1 MFVRPEYQE
10 IKKRL
15 EEPRLFL
22 QVISGPRQVGKS
34 TLIEQVLSN
43 ISLPYN
49 SYSADAELNVSQAW
63 ISNVWD
69 AARNEM
75 DYRKEQEHILVIDEI
90 QKISNWSETVK
101 KEWDR
106 DSRERRNLKVLIL
119 GSSRL
124 LLQKGL
130 TESLAGRFELIR
142 MGHWTFTEMKEAFG
156 WSLDQYIYYGGYPGT
171 APLISDEAR
180 WKRYVKDSLVDA
192 ALTNDVLAT
201 TNIYK
206 PALLKRLFELGCSYS
221 GELLS
226 LTKMMGQL
234 QDKGNVTTLA
244 NYIQVLDECH
254 LLAGLQKYSG
264 DNARRYASVPKYQVY
279 NNALMNVY
287 ATSSFEEQRLDLE
300 KWGRLVESA
309 VGAHLVNHADKLD
322 YKVYYWRDKND
333 EVDFIVERRHKVW
346 AIEVKSG
353 KRSMNKGLG
362 LFREA
367 FQPYRAFVVGTG
379 GISVEDFLSADLD
392 KFFVVNE

>member
-1 MFVRPEYQE
+1 MFVRAEYQE
-10 IKKRL
+10 VKDRL
-15 EEPRLFL
+15 EEPRMFI

-34 TLIEQVLSN
+34 TLVEQILDK
-43 ISLPYN
+43 ITLPYN
-49 SYSADAELNVSQAW
+49 SYSADAELNVNQSW
-63 ISNVWD
+63 ISNIWD

-75 DYRKEQEHILVIDEI
+75 DYRQESERILVIDEI
-90 QKISNWSETVK
+90 QKIANWSEVVK

-106 DSRERRNLKVLIL
+106 DTREKRNLKVLLL

-124 LLQKGL
+124 LLQQGL

-142 MGHWTFTEMKEAFG
+142 MGHWSFREMKEAFG
-156 WSLDQYIYYGGYPGT
+156 WTLDQYIYYGGYPGT
-171 APLISDEAR
+171 APLVSNEVR
-180 WKRYVKDSLVDA
+180 WKRYVKDSLIEA
-192 ALTNDVLAT
+192 ALSNDVLAT

-287 ATSSFEEQRLDLE
+287 ATSSFEEQRLDLG

-309 VGAHLVNHADKLD
+309 VGSHLLNHADKLD
-322 YKVYYWRDKND
+322 YKVYYWREKND
-333 EVDFIVERRHKVW
+333 EVDFIVERNHKVW
-346 AIEVKSG
+346 AIEVKSS
-353 KRSMNKGLG
+353 KRGMNKGLG
-362 LFREA
+362 MFREA
-367 FQPYRAFVVGTG
+367 FHPYRAFVVGTD

-392 KFFVVNE
+392 TFFS

>member
-1 MFVRPEYQE
+1 MFIRAEYQE
-10 IKKRL
+10 VKDRL
-15 EEPRLFL
+15 EEPRMFI
-22 QVISGPRQVGKS
+22 QVIAGPRQVGKS
-34 TLIEQVLSN
+34 TLVEQVLDK
-43 ISLPYN
+43 ITLPYN
-49 SYSADAELNVSQAW
+49 SYSADAELNANQSW

-75 DYRKEQEHILVIDEI
+75 DYRKEPEHILVIDEI
-90 QKISNWSETVK
+90 QKIDNWSEVVK

-106 DSRERRNLKVLIL
+106 DTREKRKLKVLLL

-124 LLQKGL
+124 LLQQGL

-142 MGHWTFTEMKEAFG
+142 MGHWSFREMQEAFG
-156 WSLDQYIYYGGYPGT
+156 WTLDQYIYYGGYPGT
-171 APLISDEAR
+171 APLVSNEVR
-180 WKRYVKDSLVDA
+180 WKRYVKDSLVES
-192 ALTNDVLAT
+192 ALSNDVLAT
-201 TNIYK
+201 TNVYK

-309 VGAHLVNHADKLD
+309 VGSHLLNYADKLD
-322 YKVYYWRDKND
+322 YKVYYWREKNN
-333 EVDFIVERRHKVW
+333 EVDFVVERNHKIW

-353 KRSMNKGLG
+353 KRGMNKGLG

-367 FQPYRAFVVGTG
+367 FHPYRAFVVGTD
-379 GISVEDFLSADLD
+379 GISVEEFLSADLD
-392 KFFVVNE
+392 VFFS

>member
-1 MFVRPEYQE
+1 MFVRAEYQE
-10 IKKRL
+10 VKDRL
-15 EEPRLFL
+15 EEPRMFI

-34 TLIEQVLSN
+34 TLVEQILDK
-43 ISLPYN
+43 ITLPYN
-49 SYSADAELNVSQAW
+49 SYSADAELNVSQSW
-63 ISNVWD
+63 ISNIWD

-75 DYRKEQEHILVIDEI
+75 DYRRESERILVIDEI
-90 QKISNWSETVK
+90 QKIANWSEVVK

-106 DSRERRNLKVLIL
+106 DTREKRNLKVLLL

-124 LLQKGL
+124 LLQQGL

-142 MGHWTFTEMKEAFG
+142 MGHWSFREMKEAFG
-156 WSLDQYIYYGGYPGT
+156 WTLDQYIYYGGYPGT
-171 APLISDEAR
+171 APLVSNEVR
-180 WKRYVKDSLVDA
+180 WKRYVKDSLIEA
-192 ALTNDVLAT
+192 ALSNDVLAT

-309 VGAHLVNHADKLD
+309 VGSHLLNYADKLD
-322 YKVYYWRDKND
+322 YKVYYWREKND
-333 EVDFIVERRHKVW
+333 EVDFIVERNHKVW
-346 AIEVKSG
+346 AIEVKNG
-353 KRSMNKGLG
+353 KRGMNKGLG
-362 LFREA
+362 MFREA
-367 FQPYRAFVVGTG
+367 FHPYRAFVVGTD
-379 GISVEDFLSADLD
+379 GISIEDFLSADLD
-392 KFFVVNE
+392 TFFS

>member
-1 MFVRPEYQE
+1 MFVRAEYQE
-10 IKKRL
+10 VKDRL
-15 EEPRLFL
+15 EEPRMFI

-34 TLIEQVLSN
+34 TLVEQILDK
-43 ISLPYN
+43 ITLPYN
-49 SYSADAELNVSQAW
+49 SYSADAELNVSQSW
-63 ISNVWD
+63 ISNIWD

-75 DYRKEQEHILVIDEI
+75 DYRRESERILVIDEI
-90 QKISNWSETVK
+90 QKIANWSEVVK

-106 DSRERRNLKVLIL
+106 DTREKRNLKVLLL

-124 LLQKGL
+124 LLQQGL

-142 MGHWTFTEMKEAFG
+142 MGHWSYREMKEAFG
-156 WSLDQYIYYGGYPGT
+156 WTLDQYIYYGGYPGT
-171 APLISDEAR
+171 APLVSNEVR
-180 WKRYVKDSLVDA
+180 WKRYVKDSLVEA
-192 ALTNDVLAT
+192 ALSNDVLAT

-309 VGAHLVNHADKLD
+309 VGSHLLNYADKLD
-322 YKVYYWRDKND
+322 YKVYYWREKND
-333 EVDFIVERRHKVW
+333 EVDFIVERNHKVW

-353 KRSMNKGLG
+353 KRGMNKGLG
-362 LFREA
+362 MFREA
-367 FQPYRAFVVGTG
+367 FHPYRAFVVGTD

-392 KFFVVNE
+392 TFFS

>member
-1 MFVRPEYQE
+1 MFVRAEYQE
-10 IKKRL
+10 VKDRL
-15 EEPRLFL
+15 EEPRMFI

-34 TLIEQVLSN
+34 TLVEQVLDK
-43 ISLPYN
+43 ITLPYN
-49 SYSADAELNVSQAW
+49 SYSADAELNVNQSW

-75 DYRKEQEHILVIDEI
+75 DYRRETERILVIDEI
-90 QKISNWSETVK
+90 QKIDNWSEVVK

-106 DSRERRNLKVLIL
+106 DTREKRNLKVLLL

-124 LLQKGL
+124 LLQQGL

-142 MGHWTFTEMKEAFG
+142 MGHWSYSEMKEAFG
-156 WSLDQYIYYGGYPGT
+156 WTLDQYIYYGGYPGT
-171 APLISDEAR
+171 APLVSNEVR
-180 WKRYVKDSLVDA
+180 WKRYVKDSLVEA
-192 ALTNDVLAT
+192 ALSNDVLAT
-201 TNIYK
+201 TNVYK

-287 ATSSFEEQRLDLE
+287 TTSSFEEERLDLK

-309 VGAHLVNHADKLD
+309 VGAHLLNYADRLD
-322 YKVYYWRDKND
+322 YKVYYWREKNN
-333 EVDFIVERRHKVW
+333 EVDFIIERNHKIW

-353 KRSMNKGLG
+353 KRGMNKGLG

-367 FQPYRAFVVGTG
+367 FHPYRAFVVGTD
-379 GISVEDFLSADLD
+379 GISVEDFLSADID
-392 KFFVVNE
+392 TFFM

>member
-1 MFVRPEYQE
+1 MFIRSEYQE
-10 IKKRL
+10 VKSRL
-15 EEPRLFL
+15 EEPRMFI

-34 TLIEQVLSN
+34 TLVEQVLDG
-43 ISLPYN
+43 ITIPHN
-49 SYSADAELNVSQAW
+49 SYSADAELDASQAW

-75 DYRKEQEHILVIDEI
+75 DFRKETERVLVIDEI
-90 QKISNWSETVK
+90 QKIKNWSEIVK

-106 DSRERRNLKVLIL
+106 DSREKRNLKVLLL

-124 LLQKGL
+124 LIQQGL

-142 MGHWTFTEMKEAFG
+142 MGHWSYNEMREAFG

-171 APLISDEAR
+171 APLVGNEVR
-180 WKRYVKDSLVDA
+180 WKRYVKDALVEA
-192 ALTNDVLAT
+192 ALSNDVLAT

-206 PALLKRLFELGCSYS
+206 PALLKHLFELGCSYS

-244 NYIQVLDECH
+244 NYLQVLDECH
-254 LLAGLQKYSG
+254 LLAGLQKFSG
-264 DNARRYASVPKYQVY
+264 DTARRYASVPKYQVY

-287 ATSSFEEQRLDLE
+287 ATSSFKEQRLDLE

-309 VGAHLVNHADKLD
+309 VGAHLMNYADKLD
-322 YKVYYWRDKND
+322 YKVYYWREKND
-333 EVDFIVERRHKVW
+333 EVDFIVERNHKVW
-346 AIEVKSG
+346 ALEVKSG
-353 KRSMNKGLG
+353 KRGMNKGLG

-367 FQPYRAFVVGTG
+367 FHPYRAFVVGTG
-379 GISVEDFLSADLD
+379 GISIEDFLSADLGS
-392 KFFVVNE
+392 FFS

>member
-1 MFVRPEYQE
+1 MFIRSEYQE
-10 IKKRL
+10 VKSRL
-15 EEPRLFL
+15 EEPRMFI

-34 TLIEQVLSN
+34 TLIEQVLER
-43 ISLPYN
+43 ITVPYN
-49 SYSADAELNVSQAW
+49 SYSADAELHADQAW

-75 DYRKEQEHILVIDEI
+75 DFHRESEHILVIDEI
-90 QKISNWSETVK
+90 QKISNWSEIVK

-106 DSRERRNLKVLIL
+106 DSREKRGLKVLLL

-124 LLQKGL
+124 LIQQGL
-130 TESLAGRFELIR
+130 TESLAGRFELTR
-142 MGHWTFTEMKEAFG
+142 MGHWSYNEMKEAFG
-156 WSLDQYIYYGGYPGT
+156 WTLDQYIYYGGYPGT
-171 APLISDEAR
+171 APLVANESR
-180 WKRYVKDSLVDA
+180 WKRYVKDSLIEA
-192 ALTNDVLAT
+192 ALSNDVLAT

-206 PALLKRLFELGCSYS
+206 PALLKHLFELGCAYS

-244 NYIQVLDECH
+244 NYLQVLDECH
-254 LLAGLQKYSG
+254 LLAGLQKFSG
-264 DNARRYASVPKYQVY
+264 DTARRYASVPKYQVY
-279 NNALMNVY
+279 NNALMNVN
-287 ATSSFEEQRLDLE
+287 ATSSFKEQRLDLE

-309 VGAHLVNHADKLD
+309 VGAHLMNYADKLD
-322 YKVYYWRDKND
+322 YKVYYWREKNN
-333 EVDFIVERRHKVW
+333 EVDFIVERNHKIW

-353 KRSMNKGLG
+353 KRGMNKGLG

-367 FQPYRAFVVGTG
+367 FHPYRAFVVGTD

-392 KFFVVNE
+392 AFFA

>member
-1 MFVRPEYQE
+1 MFVRAEYQE
-10 IKKRL
+10 VKDRL
-15 EEPRLFL
+15 EEPRMFI

-34 TLIEQVLSN
+34 TLVEQILDK
-43 ISLPYN
+43 ITLPYN
-49 SYSADAELNVSQAW
+49 SYSADAELNVNQSW
-63 ISNVWD
+63 ISNIWD

-75 DYRKEQEHILVIDEI
+75 DFRQETERILVIDEI
-90 QKISNWSETVK
+90 HKIANWSEVVK

-106 DSRERRNLKVLIL
+106 DTREKRNLKVLLL

-124 LLQKGL
+124 LLQQGL

-142 MGHWTFTEMKEAFG
+142 MGHWSFREMKEAFG
-156 WSLDQYIYYGGYPGT
+156 WTLDQYIYYGGYPGT
-171 APLISDEAR
+171 APLVSNEVR
-180 WKRYVKDSLVDA
+180 WKRYVKDSLIEA
-192 ALTNDVLAT
+192 ALSNDVLAT

-287 ATSSFEEQRLDLE
+287 ATSSFEEQRLDLG

-309 VGAHLVNHADKLD
+309 VGSHLLNYADKLD
-322 YKVYYWRDKND
+322 YKVYYWREKND
-333 EVDFIVERRHKVW
+333 EVDFIVERNHKVW

-353 KRSMNKGLG
+353 KRGMNKGLG
-362 LFREA
+362 MFREA
-367 FQPYRAFVVGTG
+367 FHPYRAFVVGTD

-392 KFFVVNE
+392 TFFS

>member
-1 MFVRPEYQE
+1 MFIRAEYQE
-10 IKKRL
+10 VIERL
-15 EEPRLFL
+15 KEPRMFI
-22 QVISGPRQVGKS
+22 QVIAGPRQVGKS
-34 TLIEQVLSN
+34 TLVGQVLDK
-43 ISLPYN
+43 ITLPYN
-49 SYSADAELNVSQAW
+49 SYSADAELNVNQSW

-75 DYRKEQEHILVIDEI
+75 DYRKDSEHILVIDEI
-90 QKISNWSETVK
+90 QKIDNWSEVVK

-106 DSRERRNLKVLIL
+106 DTREKRNLKILLL

-124 LLQKGL
+124 LLQQGL

-142 MGHWTFTEMKEAFG
+142 MGHWSFREMKEAFG
-156 WSLDQYIYYGGYPGT
+156 WTLDQYIYYGGYPGT
-171 APLISDEAR
+171 APLVSNEVR
-180 WKRYVKDSLVDA
+180 WKRYVKDSLVES
-192 ALTNDVLAT
+192 ALSNDVLAT
-201 TNIYK
+201 TNVYK

-309 VGAHLVNHADKLD
+309 VGSHLLNYADKLD
-322 YKVYYWRDKND
+322 YKVYYWREKNN
-333 EVDFIVERRHKVW
+333 EVDFIVERNHKIW

-353 KRSMNKGLG
+353 KRGMNKGLG

-367 FQPYRAFVVGTG
+367 FHPYRAFVVGTD
-379 GISVEDFLSADLD
+379 GISVEEFLSADLD
-392 KFFVVNE
+392 VFFS

>member
-1 MFVRPEYQE
+1 MFVRSEYQE
-10 IKKRL
+10 VKKRL
-15 EEPRLFL
+15 EEQRMFI
-22 QVISGPRQVGKS
+22 QVIAGPRQVGKS
-34 TLIEQVLSN
+34 TLVEQVLGS
-43 ISLPYN
+43 ITLPYS
-49 SYSADAELNVSQAW
+49 SYSADNELNVTQAW

-75 DYRKEQEHILVIDEI
+75 TVRHEAEHILVIDEV
-90 QKISNWSETVK
+90 QKIDNWSEVVK

-106 DSRERRNLKVLIL
+106 DTREKRNLKVLLL

-124 LLQKGL
+124 LLKKGL

-142 MGHWTFTEMKEAFG
+142 MGHWTFSEMRGAFD
-156 WSLDQYIYYGGYPGT
+156 WTLDQYIYFGGYPGT
-171 APLISDEAR
+171 APLISNEIR
-180 WKRYVKDSLVDA
+180 WKKYVKDSLIES
-192 ALTNDVLAT
+192 ALANDVLGT
-201 TNIYK
+201 TTVYK

-264 DNARRYASVPKYQVY
+264 DTARRYASVPKYQVY

-287 ATSSFEEQRLDLE
+287 STANFEEQRLDLE

-309 VGAHLVNHADKLD
+309 VGSHLLNYADKLD
-322 YKVYYWRDKND
+322 YKVYYWREKNN
-333 EVDFIVERRHKVW
+333 EVDFIIERNRKVW

-353 KRSMNKGLG
+353 KRGMNKGLG

-367 FQPYRAFVVGTG
+367 FNPYRAFVVGTD
-379 GISVEDFLSADLD
+379 GISVEEFLSANLD
-392 KFFVVNE
+392 DFFV

>member
-49 SYSADAELNVSQAW
+49 SYSADAELNVSQSW

-244 NYIQVLDECH
+244 NYIQVLDECR

-287 ATSSFEEQRLDLE
+287 ATSSFEEQRLDIE

-309 VGAHLVNHADKLD
+309 VGAHLVNNADKLD

-392 KFFVVNE
+392 KFFS

>member
-1 MFVRPEYQE
+1 MFIRSEYQE
-10 IKKRL
+10 VKSRL
-15 EEPRLFL
+15 EEPRMFI

-34 TLIEQVLSN
+34 TLVEQVLDG
-43 ISLPYN
+43 ITIPHN
-49 SYSADAELNVSQAW
+49 SYSADAELDASQAW

-69 AARNEM
+69 AVRNEM
-75 DYRKEQEHILVIDEI
+75 DFRKETERVLVIDEI
-90 QKISNWSETVK
+90 QKIKNWSEIVK

-106 DSRERRNLKVLIL
+106 DSREKRNLKVLLL

-124 LLQKGL
+124 LIQQGL

-142 MGHWTFTEMKEAFG
+142 MGHWSYNEMREAFG

-171 APLISDEAR
+171 APLVGNEVR
-180 WKRYVKDSLVDA
+180 WKRYVKDALVEA
-192 ALTNDVLAT
+192 ALSNDVLAT

-206 PALLKRLFELGCSYS
+206 PALLKHLFELGCSYS

-244 NYIQVLDECH
+244 NYLQVLDECH
-254 LLAGLQKYSG
+254 LLAGLQKFSG
-264 DNARRYASVPKYQVY
+264 DTARRYASVPKYQVY

-287 ATSSFEEQRLDLE
+287 ATSSFKEQRLDLE

-309 VGAHLVNHADKLD
+309 VGAHLMNYADKLD
-322 YKVYYWRDKND
+322 YKVYYWREKND
-333 EVDFIVERRHKVW
+333 EVDFIVERNHKVW
-346 AIEVKSG
+346 ALEVKSG
-353 KRSMNKGLG
+353 KRGMNKGLG

-367 FQPYRAFVVGTG
+367 FHPYRAFVVGTD
-379 GISVEDFLSADLD
+379 GISIEDFLSADLGS
-392 KFFVVNE
+392 FFS

>member
-1 MFVRPEYQE
+1 MFVRAEYQE
-10 IKKRL
+10 VKDRL
-15 EEPRLFL
+15 EEPRMFI

-34 TLIEQVLSN
+34 TLVEQILDK
-43 ISLPYN
+43 ITLPYN
-49 SYSADAELNVSQAW
+49 SYSADAELNVNQSW
-63 ISNVWD
+63 ISNIWD

-75 DYRKEQEHILVIDEI
+75 DYRQESERILVIDEI
-90 QKISNWSETVK
+90 QKIANWSEVVK

-106 DSRERRNLKVLIL
+106 DTREKRNLKVLLL

-124 LLQKGL
+124 LLQQGL

-142 MGHWTFTEMKEAFG
+142 MGHWSYREMKEAFG
-156 WSLDQYIYYGGYPGT
+156 WTLDQYIYYGGYPGT
-171 APLISDEAR
+171 APLVSNEVR
-180 WKRYVKDSLVDA
+180 WKRYVKDSLIEA
-192 ALTNDVLAT
+192 ALSNDVLAT

-309 VGAHLVNHADKLD
+309 VGSHLLNYADKLD
-322 YKVYYWRDKND
+322 YKVYYWREKND
-333 EVDFIVERRHKVW
+333 EVDFIVERNHKVW

-353 KRSMNKGLG
+353 KRGMNKGLG
-362 LFREA
+362 MFREA
-367 FQPYRAFVVGTG
+367 FHPYRAFVVGTD

-392 KFFVVNE
+392 TFFS

>member
-1 MFVRPEYQE
+1 MFIRSEYQE
-10 IKKRL
+10 VKSRL
-15 EEPRLFL
+15 EEPRMFI

-34 TLIEQVLSN
+34 TLIEQVLER
-43 ISLPYN
+43 ITVPYN
-49 SYSADAELNVSQAW
+49 SYSADAELHADQAW

-75 DYRKEQEHILVIDEI
+75 DFHKESEHILVIDEI
-90 QKISNWSETVK
+90 QKISNWSEIVK

-106 DSRERRNLKVLIL
+106 DSREKRGLKVLLL

-124 LLQKGL
+124 LIQQGL
-130 TESLAGRFELIR
+130 TESLAGRFELTR
-142 MGHWTFTEMKEAFG
+142 MGHWSYNEMKEAFG
-156 WSLDQYIYYGGYPGT
+156 WTLDQYIYYGGYPGT
-171 APLISDEAR
+171 APLVANESR
-180 WKRYVKDSLVDA
+180 WKRYVKDSLIEA
-192 ALTNDVLAT
+192 ALSNDVLAT

-206 PALLKRLFELGCSYS
+206 PALLKHLFELGCAYS

-244 NYIQVLDECH
+244 NYLQVLDECH
-254 LLAGLQKYSG
+254 LLAGLQKFSG
-264 DNARRYASVPKYQVY
+264 DTARRYASVPKYQVY

-287 ATSSFEEQRLDLE
+287 ATSSFKEQRLDLE

-309 VGAHLVNHADKLD
+309 VGAHLMNYADKLD
-322 YKVYYWRDKND
+322 YKVYYWREKNN
-333 EVDFIVERRHKVW
+333 EVDFIVERNHKIW

-353 KRSMNKGLG
+353 KRGMNKGLG

-367 FQPYRAFVVGTG
+367 FHPYRAFVVGTD

-392 KFFVVNE
+392 AFFA

>member
-1 MFVRPEYQE
+1 MFVRAEYQE
-10 IKKRL
+10 VKDRL
-15 EEPRLFL
+15 EEPRMFI

-34 TLIEQVLSN
+34 TLVEQILDKTT
-43 ISLPYN
+43 LPFN
-49 SYSADAELNVSQAW
+49 SYSADAELNVSQSW

-75 DYRKEQEHILVIDEI
+75 DYRQESERILVIDEI
-90 QKISNWSETVK
+90 QKIGNWSEVVK

-106 DSRERRNLKVLIL
+106 DTKEKRNLKVLL
-119 GSSRL
+119 LESSRL
-124 LLQKGL
+124 LLQQGL

-142 MGHWTFTEMKEAFG
+142 MGHWSYREMKEAFG
-156 WSLDQYIYYGGYPGT
+156 WTLDQYIYYGGYPGT
-171 APLISDEAR
+171 APLVSNEIR
-180 WKRYVKDSLVDA
+180 WKRYVKDSLIEA
-192 ALTNDVLAT
+192 ALSNDVLAT
-201 TNIYK
+201 TNVYK
-206 PALLKRLFELGCSYS
+206 PALLKRLFELGCFYS

-309 VGAHLVNHADKLD
+309 IGSHLLNYADKLG
-322 YKVYYWRDKND
+322 YKVYYWRDKNN
-333 EVDFIVERRHKVW
+333 EVDFIIERNHKVW
-346 AIEVKSG
+346 AI
-353 KRSMNKGLG
+353 
-362 LFREA
+362 
-367 FQPYRAFVVGTG
+367 
-379 GISVEDFLSADLD
+379 
-392 KFFVVNE
+392 

>member
-1 MFVRPEYQE
+1 MFVRAEYQE
-10 IKKRL
+10 VKDRL
-15 EEPRLFL
+15 EESRMFI

-34 TLIEQVLSN
+34 TLVEQILDKTT
-43 ISLPYN
+43 LPFN
-49 SYSADAELNVSQAW
+49 SYSADAELNVSQSW

-75 DYRKEQEHILVIDEI
+75 DYRQESERILVIDEI
-90 QKISNWSETVK
+90 QKIGNWSEVVK

-106 DSRERRNLKVLIL
+106 DTKEKRNLKVLLL

-124 LLQKGL
+124 LLQQGL

-142 MGHWTFTEMKEAFG
+142 MGHWSYREMKEAFG
-156 WSLDQYIYYGGYPGT
+156 WTLDQYIYYGGYPGT
-171 APLISDEAR
+171 APLVSNEIR
-180 WKRYVKDSLVDA
+180 WKRYVKDSLIEA
-192 ALTNDVLAT
+192 ALSNDVLAT
-201 TNIYK
+201 TNVYK
-206 PALLKRLFELGCSYS
+206 PALLKRLFELGCFYS

-309 VGAHLVNHADKLD
+309 IGSHLLNYADKLG
-322 YKVYYWRDKND
+322 YKVYYWRDKNN
-333 EVDFIVERRHKVW
+333 EVDFIIERNHKVW

-367 FQPYRAFVVGTG
+367 FHPYRAFVVGTD

-392 KFFVVNE
+392 AFFS

>member
-1 MFVRPEYQE
+1 MFVRAEYQE
-10 IKKRL
+10 VKMRL
-15 EEPRLFL
+15 EEQRMFI
-22 QVISGPRQVGKS
+22 QVIAGPRQVGKS
-34 TLIEQVLSN
+34 TLVDQVLGN
-43 ISLPYN
+43 ITLPYS
-49 SYSADAELNVSQAW
+49 SYSADNELNVTQAW

-75 DYRKEQEHILVIDEI
+75 TVRHETEHILVIDEV
-90 QKISNWSETVK
+90 QKIDNWSEVVK

-106 DSRERRNLKVLIL
+106 DTREKRNLKVLLL

-124 LLQKGL
+124 LLKKGL

-142 MGHWTFTEMKEAFG
+142 MGHWTFPEMREAFG
-156 WSLDQYIYYGGYPGT
+156 WTLDQYIYFGGYPGT
-171 APLISDEAR
+171 APLISNEIR
-180 WKRYVKDSLVDA
+180 WKKYVKDSLIES
-192 ALTNDVLAT
+192 ALANDVLGT
-201 TNIYK
+201 TTVYK

-264 DNARRYASVPKYQVY
+264 DTARRYASVPKYQVY

-287 ATSSFEEQRLDLE
+287 STANFEEQRLDLE

-309 VGAHLVNHADKLD
+309 VGSHLLNYADELD
-322 YKVYYWRDKND
+322 YKVYYWREKNN
-333 EVDFIVERRHKVW
+333 EVDFIIERNRKVW

-353 KRSMNKGLG
+353 KRGMNKGLG

-367 FQPYRAFVVGTG
+367 FNPYRAFVVGTD
-379 GISVEDFLSADLD
+379 GISVEDFLSANLD
-392 KFFVVNE
+392 DCFV

>member
-1 MFVRPEYQE
+1 MFIRPEYQE
-10 IKKRL
+10 VKSRL
-15 EEPRLFL
+15 EEPRMFI

-34 TLIEQVLSN
+34 TLIEQVLER
-43 ISLPYN
+43 ITVPYN
-49 SYSADAELNVSQAW
+49 SYSADAELHADQAW

-75 DYRKEQEHILVIDEI
+75 DFHKESERILVIDEI
-90 QKISNWSETVK
+90 QKINNWSEIVK

-106 DSRERRNLKVLIL
+106 DTREKRGLKVLLL

-124 LLQKGL
+124 LIQQGL

-142 MGHWTFTEMKEAFG
+142 MGHWSYNEMKEAFG
-156 WSLDQYIYYGGYPGT
+156 WTLDQYIYYGGYPGT
-171 APLISDEAR
+171 APLVANESR
-180 WKRYVKDSLVDA
+180 WKRYVKDSLIEA
-192 ALTNDVLAT
+192 AFSNDVLAT

-206 PALLKRLFELGCSYS
+206 PALLKHLFELGCAYS

-244 NYIQVLDECH
+244 NYLQVLDECH
-254 LLAGLQKYSG
+254 LLAGLQKFSG
-264 DNARRYASVPKYQVY
+264 DTARRYASVPKYQVY

-287 ATSSFEEQRLDLE
+287 ATSSFKEQRLDLE

-309 VGAHLVNHADKLD
+309 VGAHLVNYADKLD
-322 YKVYYWRDKND
+322 YKVYYWREKNN
-333 EVDFIVERRHKVW
+333 EVDFIVERNHKIW

-353 KRSMNKGLG
+353 KRGMNKGLG

-367 FQPYRAFVVGTG
+367 FHPYRAFVVGTD

-392 KFFVVNE
+392 AFFA

>member
-1 MFVRPEYQE
+1 MFVRAEYQE
-10 IKKRL
+10 VKDRL
-15 EEPRLFL
+15 EEPRMFI

-34 TLIEQVLSN
+34 TLVEQILDK
-43 ISLPYN
+43 ITLPYN
-49 SYSADAELNVSQAW
+49 SYSADAELNVSQSW
-63 ISNVWD
+63 ISNIWD

-75 DYRKEQEHILVIDEI
+75 DYRRESERILIIDEI
-90 QKISNWSETVK
+90 QKIANWSEVVK

-106 DSRERRNLKVLIL
+106 DTREKRNLKVLLL

-124 LLQKGL
+124 LLQQGL

-142 MGHWTFTEMKEAFG
+142 MGHWSFREMKEAFG
-156 WSLDQYIYYGGYPGT
+156 WTLDQYIYYGGYPGT
-171 APLISDEAR
+171 APLVSNEVR
-180 WKRYVKDSLVDA
+180 WKRYVKDSLIEA
-192 ALTNDVLAT
+192 ALSNDVLAT

-309 VGAHLVNHADKLD
+309 VGSHLLNYADKLD
-322 YKVYYWRDKND
+322 YKVYYWREKND
-333 EVDFIVERRHKVW
+333 EVDFIVERNHKVW

-353 KRSMNKGLG
+353 KQGMNKGLG
-362 LFREA
+362 MFREA
-367 FQPYRAFVVGTG
+367 FHPYRAFVVGTD

-392 KFFVVNE
+392 TFFS

>member
-1 MFVRPEYQE
+1 MFVRAEYQE
-10 IKKRL
+10 VKDRL
-15 EEPRLFL
+15 EEPRMFI

-34 TLIEQVLSN
+34 TLVEQILDKTT
-43 ISLPYN
+43 LPFN
-49 SYSADAELNVSQAW
+49 SYSADAELNVSQSW

-75 DYRKEQEHILVIDEI
+75 DYRQESERILVIDEI
-90 QKISNWSETVK
+90 QKIGNWSEVVK

-106 DSRERRNLKVLIL
+106 DTKEKRNLKVLLL

-124 LLQKGL
+124 LLQQGL

-142 MGHWTFTEMKEAFG
+142 MGHWSYREMKEAFG
-156 WSLDQYIYYGGYPGT
+156 WTLDQYIYYGGYPGT
-171 APLISDEAR
+171 APLVSNEIR
-180 WKRYVKDSLVDA
+180 WKRYVKDSLIEA
-192 ALTNDVLAT
+192 ALSNDVLAT
-201 TNIYK
+201 TNVYK
-206 PALLKRLFELGCSYS
+206 PALLKRLFELGCFYS

-309 VGAHLVNHADKLD
+309 IGSHLLNYADKLG
-322 YKVYYWRDKND
+322 YKVYYWRDKNN
-333 EVDFIVERRHKVW
+333 EVDFIIERNHKVW

-367 FQPYRAFVVGTG
+367 FHPYRAFVVGTD

-392 KFFVVNE
+392 AFFS

>member
-1 MFVRPEYQE
+1 MFVRSEYQE
-10 IKKRL
+10 VKKRL
-15 EEPRLFL
+15 EEQRMFI
-22 QVISGPRQVGKS
+22 QVIAGPRQVGKS
-34 TLIEQVLSN
+34 TLVEQVLGS
-43 ISLPYN
+43 ITLPYS
-49 SYSADAELNVSQAW
+49 SYSADNELNVTQAW

-75 DYRKEQEHILVIDEI
+75 TVRHETEHILVIDEV
-90 QKISNWSETVK
+90 QKIDNWSEVVK

-106 DSRERRNLKVLIL
+106 DTREKRNLKVLLL

-124 LLQKGL
+124 LLKKGL

-142 MGHWTFTEMKEAFG
+142 MGHWTFSEMREAFG
-156 WSLDQYIYYGGYPGT
+156 WTLDQYIYFGGYPGT
-171 APLISDEAR
+171 APLISNEIR
-180 WKRYVKDSLVDA
+180 WKKYVKDSLIES
-192 ALTNDVLAT
+192 ALANDVLGT
-201 TNIYK
+201 TTVYK

-264 DNARRYASVPKYQVY
+264 DTARRYASVPKYQVY

-287 ATSSFEEQRLDLE
+287 STANFEEQRLDLE

-309 VGAHLVNHADKLD
+309 VGSHLLNYADKLD
-322 YKVYYWRDKND
+322 YKVYYWREKNN
-333 EVDFIVERRHKVW
+333 EVDFIIERNRKVW

-353 KRSMNKGLG
+353 KRGMNKGLG

-367 FQPYRAFVVGTG
+367 FNPYRAFVVGTD
-379 GISVEDFLSADLD
+379 GISVEEFLSANLD
-392 KFFVVNE
+392 DFFV

>member
-1 MFVRPEYQE
+1 MFVRAEYQE
-10 IKKRL
+10 VKDRL
-15 EEPRLFL
+15 EEPRMFI

-34 TLIEQVLSN
+34 TLVEQILDK
-43 ISLPYN
+43 ITLPYN
-49 SYSADAELNVSQAW
+49 SYSADAELNVSQSW
-63 ISNVWD
+63 ISNIWD

-75 DYRKEQEHILVIDEI
+75 DYRRESERILVIDEI
-90 QKISNWSETVK
+90 QKIANWSEVVK

-106 DSRERRNLKVLIL
+106 DTREKRNLKVLLL

-124 LLQKGL
+124 LLQQGL

-142 MGHWTFTEMKEAFG
+142 MGHWSYREMKEAFG
-156 WSLDQYIYYGGYPGT
+156 WTLDQYIYYGGYPGT
-171 APLISDEAR
+171 APLVSNEVR
-180 WKRYVKDSLVDA
+180 WKRYVKDSLVEA
-192 ALTNDVLAT
+192 ALSNDVLAT

-287 ATSSFEEQRLDLE
+287 ATSSFEEQRLDLG

-309 VGAHLVNHADKLD
+309 VGSHLLNYADKLD
-322 YKVYYWRDKND
+322 YKVYYWREKND
-333 EVDFIVERRHKVW
+333 EVDFIVERNHKVW

-353 KRSMNKGLG
+353 KRGMNKGLG
-362 LFREA
+362 MFREA
-367 FQPYRAFVVGTG
+367 FHPYRAFVVGTD

-392 KFFVVNE
+392 TFFS

>member
-1 MFVRPEYQE
+1 MFVRAEYQE
-10 IKKRL
+10 VKDRL
-15 EEPRLFL
+15 EEPRMFI

-34 TLIEQVLSN
+34 TLVEQILDK
-43 ISLPYN
+43 ITLPYN
-49 SYSADAELNVSQAW
+49 SYSADAELNVSQSW
-63 ISNVWD
+63 ISNIWD

-75 DYRKEQEHILVIDEI
+75 DYRRESERILVIDEI
-90 QKISNWSETVK
+90 QKIANWSEVVK

-106 DSRERRNLKVLIL
+106 DTREKRNLKVLLL

-124 LLQKGL
+124 LLQQGL

-142 MGHWTFTEMKEAFG
+142 MGHWSYREMKEAFG
-156 WSLDQYIYYGGYPGT
+156 WTLDQYIYYGGYPGT
-171 APLISDEAR
+171 APLVSNEVR
-180 WKRYVKDSLVDA
+180 WKRYVKDSLVEA
-192 ALTNDVLAT
+192 ALSNDVLAT

-309 VGAHLVNHADKLD
+309 VGSHLLNYADKLD
-322 YKVYYWRDKND
+322 YKVYYWREKND
-333 EVDFIVERRHKVW
+333 EVDFIVERNHKVW
-346 AIEVKSG
+346 AIEVKNG
-353 KRSMNKGLG
+353 KRGMNKGLG
-362 LFREA
+362 MFREA
-367 FQPYRAFVVGTG
+367 FHPYRAFVVGTD
-379 GISVEDFLSADLD
+379 GISIEDFLSADLD
-392 KFFVVNE
+392 TFFS

>member
-1 MFVRPEYQE
+1 MFVRAEYQE
-10 IKKRL
+10 VKDRL
-15 EEPRLFL
+15 EEPRMFI

-34 TLIEQVLSN
+34 TLVEQILDK
-43 ISLPYN
+43 ITLPYN
-49 SYSADAELNVSQAW
+49 SYSADAELNVSQSW
-63 ISNVWD
+63 ISNIWD

-75 DYRKEQEHILVIDEI
+75 DFRQETERILVIDEI
-90 QKISNWSETVK
+90 HKIANWSEVVK

-106 DSRERRNLKVLIL
+106 DTREKRNLKVLLL

-124 LLQKGL
+124 LLQQGL

-142 MGHWTFTEMKEAFG
+142 MGHWSFREMKEAFG
-156 WSLDQYIYYGGYPGT
+156 WTLDQYIYYGGYPGT
-171 APLISDEAR
+171 APLVSNEVR
-180 WKRYVKDSLVDA
+180 WKRYVKDSLIEA
-192 ALTNDVLAT
+192 ALSNDVLAT

-287 ATSSFEEQRLDLE
+287 ATSSFEEQRLDLG

-309 VGAHLVNHADKLD
+309 VGSHLLNYADKLD
-322 YKVYYWRDKND
+322 YKVYYWREKND
-333 EVDFIVERRHKVW
+333 EVDFIVERNHKVW

-353 KRSMNKGLG
+353 KRGMNKGLG
-362 LFREA
+362 MFREA
-367 FQPYRAFVVGTG
+367 FHPYRAFVVGTD

-392 KFFVVNE
+392 TFFS